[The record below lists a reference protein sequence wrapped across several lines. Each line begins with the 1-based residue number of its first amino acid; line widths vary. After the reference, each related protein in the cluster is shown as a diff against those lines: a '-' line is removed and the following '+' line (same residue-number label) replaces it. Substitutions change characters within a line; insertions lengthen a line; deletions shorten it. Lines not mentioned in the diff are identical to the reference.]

1 MNQGQVSVERG
12 FSVNKA
18 IITDNIS
25 TDYIVG
31 KHLVRDYMLTNNL
44 KPQNGQI
51 TSNLKVAFKSACQK
65 YKLALEAER
74 FKKEKQAVEDQKA
87 IILSEIEDVKSQISL
102 LTKTSAMLEKE
113 FVLCLKQAEQEND
126 ISLVSKV
133 NTLKRK
139 RKTLPS
145 WREHYDSWR
154 KRKRNKIDVH

>member
-1 MNQGQVSVERG
+1 MSKIPTR
-12 FSVNKA
+12 
-18 IITDNIS
+18 TW
-25 TDYIVG
+25 
-31 KHLVRDYMLTNNL
+31 
-44 KPQNGQI
+44 
-51 TSNLKVAFKSACQK
+51 
-65 YKLALEAER
+65 

-154 KRKRNKIDVH
+154 RRKRNEIDVH